1 MEVGRPLV
9 VAVAACQPRVHIPEA
24 ESCTLHRCPGQ
35 VARRGGEGY
44 RWSPLLSSCGLQ
56 PNQRARL
63 GHGAQDKTLGDI
75 CCHSCTPLSPKQVYE
90 DHFSRSHEVDQCL
103 KSKPF
108 QKKMGSI
115 GMNGRKRQN
124 LRNNNIFLAEGSFI
138 AKTSGNRGTADHVVP
153 TGGRCQHR
161 APWTF
166 GDTSYYYVMEIHT
179 GTHQLASK
187 ESYRVKPEWREGSP
201 AKDIIGGF

>member
-63 GHGAQDKTLGDI
+63 GHRAQDQTLGDI
-75 CCHSCTPLSPKQVYE
+75 CCHSFTTLSPQQVYE
-90 DHFSRSHEVDQCL
+90 DHSSHEVDHCL
-103 KSKPF
+103 GALLEVGSKGI
-108 QKKMGSI
+108 KK
-115 GMNGRKRQN
+115 RKRQN
-124 LRNNNIFLAEGSFI
+124 LRNNNIFLAEGAFI
-138 AKTSGNRGTADHVVP
+138 AKTSGNRATADHVMP

-161 APWTF
+161 ASRTF
-166 GDTSYYYVMEIHT
+166 GDTSKYDGMEIHT
-179 GTHQLASK
+179 GTHQFS
-187 ESYRVKPEWREGSP
+187 SQGV
-201 AKDIIGGF
+201 I

>member
-75 CCHSCTPLSPKQVYE
+75 CCHSCTPLNPRQVYE
-90 DHFSRSHEVDQCL
+90 DHSSHEVDHCL
-103 KSKPF
+103 GALLEVGSKGI
-108 QKKMGSI
+108 KK
-115 GMNGRKRQN
+115 RKRQN
-124 LRNNNIFLAEGSFI
+124 LRNNNVFSAEGAFI
-138 AKTSGNRGTADHVVP
+138 AKTSGNRATADHVMP

-161 APWTF
+161 AL
-166 GDTSYYYVMEIHT
+166 GHL
-179 GTHQLASK
+179 GT
-187 ESYRVKPEWREGSP
+187 P
-201 AKDIIGGF
+201 ATAI

>member
-1 MEVGRPLV
+1 MVSSSVTRLPEWSVWCGWRLVGHWWWRWRRVSP
-9 VAVAACQPRVHIPEA
+9 AFTSQRRRAAHSTAAQDRWLGEEERA
-24 ESCTLHRCPGQ
+24 T
-35 VARRGGEGY
+35 GG
-44 RWSPLLSSCGLQ
+44 LLSSCGLQ

-138 AKTSGNRGTADHVVP
+138 AKTSGNRATADHVMP

-161 APWTF
+161 AARTF
-166 GDTSYYYVMEIHT
+166 GDISY
-179 GTHQLASK
+179 
-187 ESYRVKPEWREGSP
+187 
-201 AKDIIGGF
+201 